1 MRSIK
6 QGVNQTVTVNLSFDP
21 SVLTALE
28 LVFRQQGNAVVK
40 KGLADCK
47 VEGNAVRVA
56 LTQYDTLKFS
66 PQRISLALRGKYAD
80 GGTVIA
86 RDVPFVVERSDFEE
100 AI

>member
-21 SVLTALE
+21 SILTALE
-28 LVFRQQGNAVVK
+28 IAFKQQGNIVVF
-40 KGLADCK
+40 KGLADCDI
-47 VEGNAVRVA
+47 EGNSIRVA

-66 PQRISLALRGKYAD
+66 PQRVSLALRGKYED

-86 RDVPFVVERSDFEE
+86 KDVPFLVERSSFGE